1 MTPCR
6 LSACSM
12 LSSVE
17 ATLVGGLL
25 PLFSQYR
32 TDRGWHPAARARSAC
47 VSPASIRAARIWRPE
62 TMLLIT
68 RLYIRF
74 WKRRHR
80 PPCFILSDGHLL
92 VRRTAIPAAP
102 MPLPRWCDFAERTLW
117 NVRRGPALLRLDV
130 GRPDDRPPLIDL
142 RLVVGIERLR
152 RLLFA
157 RRKLHADVPEA
168 PLRGGVGEGGRDRGV
183 ESGDDRLGRA
193 LGRPHPVPERKV
205 H

>member
-1 MTPCR
+1 
-6 LSACSM
+6 
-12 LSSVE
+12 
-17 ATLVGGLL
+17 
-25 PLFSQYR
+25 
-32 TDRGWHPAARARSAC
+32 
-47 VSPASIRAARIWRPE
+47 
-62 TMLLIT
+62 MLLIT

-74 WKRRHR
+74 WKRRRR

-168 PLRGGVGEGGRDRGV
+168 PWRGGVGEGGRDRGV

-205 H
+205 HAGRARLVDRRHVGSRKEALLSHDCKDPKLAGAVVCQRLPGLE